1 MEISLTTPAILFP
14 AVSLLLLA
22 YTNRF
27 LAIAGIVRTLVNR
40 TDVQGN
46 ANVLKQIRN
55 LRIRVSL
62 IKTMQ
67 AFGIASLF
75 VCVLS
80 IILLYFEFLL
90 SGKIAFAVSLFL
102 MLGSLGVSFWEIML
116 SGVALKA
123 ELERVLDRDRGT
135 PR

>member
-40 TDVQGN
+40 ADVQRN

-55 LRIRVSL
+55 LRVRISL
-62 IKTMQ
+62 IKAMQ

-75 VCVLS
+75 FCVLA
-80 IILLYFEFLL
+80 IILLYFEFLF
-90 SGKIAFAVSLFL
+90 SGKIAFAAALFL
-102 MLGSLGVSFWEIML
+102 MLGSLAVSFREITL

-123 ELERVLDRDRGT
+123 ELERVLDRDGKAQ
-135 PR
+135 